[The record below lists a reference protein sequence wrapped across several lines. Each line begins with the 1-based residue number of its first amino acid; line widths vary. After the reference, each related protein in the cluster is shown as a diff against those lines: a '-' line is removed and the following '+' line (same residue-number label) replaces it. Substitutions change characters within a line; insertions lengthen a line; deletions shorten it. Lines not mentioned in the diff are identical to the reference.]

1 MSRSGKKSVR
11 QRANEIRF
19 SYIISHYL
27 RECYATR
34 TPARVATLARLLG
47 GNRPTLS
54 RTITQYLGKPL
65 KTDARTAGQTGR
77 AAASIDQPA
86 PLRGCGAERIRRP
99 HHASSRHSVRVRRL
113 THRVPRAVSKIGNRL
128 QQPPAHWTAR
138 WYCLR
143 HSVGT
148 TEMPQV
154 TLPELTPAF
163 RARLPLNEQLM
174 DVFADALVSVNDALE
189 IAAGASGKPA
199 IVAVRPRIQAVYD
212 ELNSLMKE
220 LAD

>member
-1 MSRSGKKSVR
+1 
-11 QRANEIRF
+11 
-19 SYIISHYL
+19 
-27 RECYATR
+27 
-34 TPARVATLARLLG
+34 
-47 GNRPTLS
+47 
-54 RTITQYLGKPL
+54 
-65 KTDARTAGQTGR
+65 
-77 AAASIDQPA
+77 
-86 PLRGCGAERIRRP
+86 
-99 HHASSRHSVRVRRL
+99 
-113 THRVPRAVSKIGNRL
+113 
-128 QQPPAHWTAR
+128 
-138 WYCLR
+138 
-143 HSVGT
+143 
-148 TEMPQV
+148 MPQV